1 MNRIIEWFAVNR
13 VAANLLAAFIL
24 LAGFLAIPKIKQEV
38 FPEFDSDWVLIE
50 VPYPGAA
57 PEETEEGICARV
69 EQSVQGL
76 QGVKQ
81 MVSTAAEGMGI
92 VAIELLPHTD
102 GQKFL
107 DEAKAKVDA
116 IDTFPEDSDKPV
128 ISEIIIRKQVINVAV
143 KGEVG
148 EVALKRAGER
158 VRDELL
164 ARPGITQVE
173 LVNVRPYEVSIEL
186 REEDLRRYDLT
197 FDEVATAV
205 RESSLNLPG
214 GTLKTTGGDILLR
227 AKAQAYGQIDFE
239 LLPLRTHPDGSRL
252 TLGQVARVVDGF
264 AEVDSQARFDGQPSA
279 LVRVFRVGDQSAL
292 EVSTIVKNYVAT
304 AESNMPVGITLE
316 TWQDDSSYLRSRLD
330 LLLRNGRAGLV
341 LVFFILA
348 LFLRFRLAMWV
359 TFGIPISFLGTLW
372 LMPAM
377 DASIS
382 LITLFAFIVVLGI
395 VVDDA
400 IVLGENIYTHQ
411 EKYGA
416 GIKSTISGALEVGR
430 PVIFGVLTTVAAFY
444 PLLAIEG
451 NTGKI
456 LRYIP
461 MIVMPTLLFSLVE
474 CLFILPAHLRN
485 LPDVKKE
492 KQPGLWS
499 RFQSFFAGRVER
511 FILKIYQPF
520 LENCLR
526 WRYLTLSVG
535 ITALFLTVA
544 GYAGGHFKFIFLPPV
559 EGDNVAAWVSFPRGT
574 PVEVTEKA
582 VRRLEDAAKQLRL
595 EITANGNDGTNAIL
609 HSLASIGQQPFRT
622 EAEMA
627 GGNYD
632 ANHFGSHKGEVH
644 LEVAPSE
651 ERTITSQ
658 GMADRWRELAGDF
671 SGATEV
677 GFSASIFS
685 AGKPI
690 NIRLSGPSLAALKAA
705 TEELKLRLKSYP
717 GVQDISDTFRA
728 GKRELKIKLKPEA
741 ELLGLRQADLARQ
754 VRQAFYG
761 EEAQRIQRNRDDLKV
776 MVRYPTNRRRSLH
789 DLHDLRIHTRDG
801 FRVPFIEVADTVE
814 GRGYASIRRVDG
826 RRSVNVTADVDITR
840 IEPNKLITSLEEK
853 DLPELAAEFPGLQH
867 SFQGARQEQELT
879 LNSMYRA
886 FLVAMVMIYA
896 LLAIPFGSY
905 IQPFIVMA
913 AIPFGLIGA
922 VLGHL
927 IMGMEL
933 TVLSMFGVVALTGV
947 VVNDSLVMVDF
958 VNRNRPKHDKLID
971 AVRVSGVARFRAILL
986 TSLTTFAG
994 LTPLVFF
1001 EKSVQ
1006 AQFLIP
1012 MAVSIG
1018 FGVMFATLVTLVLVP
1033 SLYMILEDLRASWQ
1047 WLYGTASVEP
1057 EKV

>member
-81 MVSTAAEGMGI
+81 MVSTAAEGVGI

-116 IDTFPEDSDKPV
+116 IDTFPEDSDKPI

-143 KGEVG
+143 NGEVG

-239 LLPLRTHPDGSRL
+239 SLPLRTHPNGSRL
-252 TLGQVARVVDGF
+252 TLGEVARVVDGF
-264 AEVDSQARFDGQPSA
+264 AEVDSHARFDGQPSA

-292 EVSTIVKNYVAT
+292 EVSRIVKNYVAT
-304 AESNMPVGITLE
+304 AEPNMPVGITLE

-461 MIVMPTLLFSLVE
+461 LIVMPTLLFSLVE

-499 RFQSFFAGRVER
+499 RFQSVFAGGVER

-535 ITALFLTVA
+535 VTALFLTLA

-1033 SLYMILEDLRASWQ
+1033 SLYMILEDLRASWH

>member
-164 ARPGITQVE
+164 TRPGITQVE
-173 LVNVRPYEVSIEL
+173 LVNVRPYEISIEL

-492 KQPGLWS
+492 KKPGLWS

-511 FILKIYQPF
+511 FILKIYQP
-520 LENCLR
+520 
-526 WRYLTLSVG
+526 
-535 ITALFLTVA
+535 
-544 GYAGGHFKFIFLPPV
+544 HIFL
-559 EGDNVAAWVSFPRGT
+559 
-574 PVEVTEKA
+574 
-582 VRRLEDAAKQLRL
+582 
-595 EITANGNDGTNAIL
+595 
-609 HSLASIGQQPFRT
+609 H
-622 EAEMA
+622 
-627 GGNYD
+627 
-632 ANHFGSHKGEVH
+632 
-644 LEVAPSE
+644 
-651 ERTITSQ
+651 
-658 GMADRWRELAGDF
+658 
-671 SGATEV
+671 
-677 GFSASIFS
+677 IF
-685 AGKPI
+685 
-690 NIRLSGPSLAALKAA
+690 
-705 TEELKLRLKSYP
+705 
-717 GVQDISDTFRA
+717 
-728 GKRELKIKLKPEA
+728 
-741 ELLGLRQADLARQ
+741 
-754 VRQAFYG
+754 
-761 EEAQRIQRNRDDLKV
+761 
-776 MVRYPTNRRRSLH
+776 
-789 DLHDLRIHTRDG
+789 
-801 FRVPFIEVADTVE
+801 
-814 GRGYASIRRVDG
+814 
-826 RRSVNVTADVDITR
+826 
-840 IEPNKLITSLEEK
+840 
-853 DLPELAAEFPGLQH
+853 
-867 SFQGARQEQELT
+867 
-879 LNSMYRA
+879 
-886 FLVAMVMIYA
+886 
-896 LLAIPFGSY
+896 
-905 IQPFIVMA
+905 
-913 AIPFGLIGA
+913 
-922 VLGHL
+922 
-927 IMGMEL
+927 
-933 TVLSMFGVVALTGV
+933 
-947 VVNDSLVMVDF
+947 
-958 VNRNRPKHDKLID
+958 
-971 AVRVSGVARFRAILL
+971 
-986 TSLTTFAG
+986 
-994 LTPLVFF
+994 
-1001 EKSVQ
+1001 
-1006 AQFLIP
+1006 
-1012 MAVSIG
+1012 
-1018 FGVMFATLVTLVLVP
+1018 
-1033 SLYMILEDLRASWQ
+1033 
-1047 WLYGTASVEP
+1047 
-1057 EKV
+1057 